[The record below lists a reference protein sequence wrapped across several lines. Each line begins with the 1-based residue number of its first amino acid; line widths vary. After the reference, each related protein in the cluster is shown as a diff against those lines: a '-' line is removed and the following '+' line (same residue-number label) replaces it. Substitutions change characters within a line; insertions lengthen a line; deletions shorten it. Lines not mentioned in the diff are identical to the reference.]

1 MTGRGTG
8 YGGDMPAVTPTAP
21 SRAADTQTAPRT
33 VPATPVVDP
42 DARPDPSSGDGDH
55 DRFTHYVAKRQ
66 LEKARRKGTAV
77 TALCGKR
84 WRPDGDPSRYPM
96 CPTCSELAAELLS
109 RGLGGSSS

>member
-1 MTGRGTG
+1 MH
-8 YGGDMPAVTPTAP
+8 AVTPATKP
-21 SRAADTQTAPRT
+21 RAAGTETAPRT
-33 VPATPVVDP
+33 APATPVVDP
-42 DARPDPSSGDGDH
+42 QTRPDPATGDGDH
-55 DRFTHYVAKRQ
+55 DRFTHYVGKRQ

-96 CPTCSELAAELLS
+96 CPTCSELAAELLT

>member
-1 MTGRGTG
+1 VTPRATG
-8 YGGDMPAVTPTAP
+8 YRGGMYAVTPATP
-21 SRAADTQTAPRT
+21 SRAADTETAPRT

-42 DARPDPSSGDGDH
+42 DARPDPTTGDGDH

-109 RGLGGSSS
+109 RGLGGSSN